1 LYGDQPAGWEI
12 GGTPETISNMKPADL
27 RQWFDKNYVA
37 KNPGIFMMDLALIGF
52 HYFNSIPI
60 LFISNFYYY
69 LEVNDVRWLLSNFT
83 VFLT

>member
-1 LYGDQPAGWEI
+1 
-12 GGTPETISNMKPADL
+12 
-27 RQWFDKNYVA
+27 
-37 KNPGIFMMDLALIGF
+37 MMDLALIGF